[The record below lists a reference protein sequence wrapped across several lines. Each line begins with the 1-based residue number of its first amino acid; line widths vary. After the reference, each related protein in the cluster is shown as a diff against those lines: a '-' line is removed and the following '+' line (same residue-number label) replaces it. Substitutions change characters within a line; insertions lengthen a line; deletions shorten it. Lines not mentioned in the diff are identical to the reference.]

1 MLKRDVKEMVEYLIS
16 ERKSFKVT
24 FANGKVE
31 VVEYRGYCWV
41 LGNKGYSDKDLVKKM
56 VRFQNNVS
64 KFIIKLEVIEE
75 VEEVEE
81 MNYEKSL
88 VEEVENLNDD
98 LFQEEDLAYCEEAI
112 ERETHK
118 KDNDIVTKYENVF
131 SNGCNQKLVFG
142 KGLNIREERDI
153 KNYGKELNKMKKY
166 LVNVL
171 GLVLSK
177 AHKVIQ
183 TLNRNNKVLFNNGET
198 SFFIKIKEVK
208 EMKNYKNLV
217 GKKWCEVP
225 KEVQNEL
232 LSNCNI
238 WSDLIFDNEEV
249 IIDLTGNLSIDGKI
263 NLDSENVNDF
273 EIDDNA
279 IIYDPTI

>member
-31 VVEYRGYCWV
+31 VIEYRGYCWV

-56 VRFQNNVS
+56 VRFQDNVS
-64 KFIIKLEVIEE
+64 KFIIRLEVIEE
-75 VEEVEE
+75 VEELEEVEE
-81 MNYEKSL
+81 MNYEESL

-98 LFQEEDLAYCEEAI
+98 LFQEEDIAYCEEAI

-118 KDNDIVTKYENVF
+118 KDNDIITKYENDF
-131 SNGCNQKLVFG
+131 SNECNQKLVFG

-153 KNYGKELNKMKKY
+153 KNYGKELNNMKKY

-171 GLVLSK
+171 GLSITK

-183 TLNRNNKVLFNNGET
+183 TLNRNNKVIFNNGET
-198 SFFIKIKEVK
+198 SFFIKVK
-208 EMKNYKNLV
+208 E
-217 GKKWCEVP
+217 GC
-225 KEVQNEL
+225 
-232 LSNCNI
+232 S
-238 WSDLIFDNEEV
+238 
-249 IIDLTGNLSIDGKI
+249 
-263 NLDSENVNDF
+263 
-273 EIDDNA
+273 
-279 IIYDPTI
+279 

>member
-56 VRFQNNVS
+56 VRFQDNVS
-64 KFIIKLEVIEE
+64 KFIIRLEVIEE
-75 VEEVEE
+75 VEELEEVEE

-98 LFQEEDLAYCEEAI
+98 LFQEEDIAYCEEAI

-118 KDNDIVTKYENVF
+118 KDNDIITKYENDY

-153 KNYGKELNKMKKY
+153 KNYGKELNNMKKY

-171 GLVLSK
+171 GLSITK

-183 TLNRNNKVLFNNGET
+183 TLNRNNKVIFNNGET
-198 SFFIKIKEVK
+198 SFFIKIKE
-208 EMKNYKNLV
+208 
-217 GKKWCEVP
+217 GC
-225 KEVQNEL
+225 
-232 LSNCNI
+232 S
-238 WSDLIFDNEEV
+238 
-249 IIDLTGNLSIDGKI
+249 
-263 NLDSENVNDF
+263 
-273 EIDDNA
+273 
-279 IIYDPTI
+279 

>member
-41 LGNKGYSDKDLVKKM
+41 LGNKGYSDKDLVKEM
-56 VRFQNNVS
+56 VRFQDNVS
-64 KFIIKLEVIEE
+64 KFIIRLEVIEE
-75 VEEVEE
+75 VEELEEVEE
-81 MNYEKSL
+81 MNYEESL

-98 LFQEEDLAYCEEAI
+98 LFQEEDIAYCEEAI

-118 KDNDIVTKYENVF
+118 KDNDIITKYENDF

-153 KNYGKELNKMKKY
+153 KNYGKELNNMKKY

-171 GLVLSK
+171 GLSITK

-183 TLNRNNKVLFNNGET
+183 TLNRNNKVIFNNGET
-198 SFFIKIKEVK
+198 SFFIKVK
-208 EMKNYKNLV
+208 E
-217 GKKWCEVP
+217 GC
-225 KEVQNEL
+225 
-232 LSNCNI
+232 S
-238 WSDLIFDNEEV
+238 
-249 IIDLTGNLSIDGKI
+249 
-263 NLDSENVNDF
+263 
-273 EIDDNA
+273 
-279 IIYDPTI
+279 

>member
-1 MLKRDVKEMVEYLIS
+1 MLKRDVREMVEYLIS

-41 LGNKGYSDKDLVKKM
+41 LGNKGYSDEDLVKKM
-56 VRFQNNVS
+56 VRFQDNVT
-64 KFIIKLEVIEE
+64 KFIIRLEVIEE

-81 MNYEKSL
+81 MNYEESL
-88 VEEVENLNDD
+88 IEEVENLNDD
-98 LFQEEDLAYCEEAI
+98 LFQEEDIAYCEEAI
-112 ERETHK
+112 ERELHK
-118 KDNDIVTKYENVF
+118 KDNDIITKYENDF

-142 KGLNIREERDI
+142 KGLNIREERNI
-153 KNYGKELNKMKKY
+153 KNHGKELNNMKKY

-171 GLVLSK
+171 GLSITK

-183 TLNRNNKVLFNNGET
+183 TLNRNNKVIFNNGEN

-217 GKKWCEVP
+217 GKKWGEIP
-225 KEVQNEL
+225 KQIQNEL
-232 LSNCNI
+232 LANCNI
-238 WSDLIFDNEEV
+238 WSDLIFDNEDI
-249 IIDLTGNLSIDGKI
+249 IIDLTDNLSVDGKI
-263 NLDSENVNDF
+263 NLDSDDVNDF
-273 EIDDNA
+273 TIDDNA
-279 IIYDPTI
+279 IIYDPTN